1 VAIDPHKPLR
11 DDVRLLGELLGETLR
26 RQEGEPL
33 FDQVERVRA
42 LAKDRRSR
50 ERDEPLPDGPP
61 ALAAELAG
69 LQVDAA
75 VSIARAFAEFLHLA
89 NIAEQH
95 HRVRRRRVYQRDPRS
110 RPQPGSIEA
119 ALPQLLERG
128 VSPAALHD
136 AIDRLRIELVV
147 TAHPTE
153 IMRRTLQQKYNRI
166 ARALAERDRTDLT
179 PRECEE
185 LDDGL
190 HREIT
195 AAWETEEVRR
205 ERPSPIDEVR
215 SALTVFEQTLWHAV
229 PDFLRALDRGLRA
242 ATGQGLPLDA
252 APIRFGSWIGGDRDG
267 NPTVTPETTRRACL
281 MARWTASDLW
291 VREIDELRS
300 ELSMVSADDVVR
312 ARSGDAA
319 EPYRAVLRD
328 LHHRLD
334 ATRRWLT
341 DQLTSGEAG
350 LPEAGRIAAPD
361 RIASTADLVEP
372 LQLCYTSLVAT
383 GNQII
388 AEGRLTDLLR
398 RAAVFG
404 VTLVRLDIRQEAA
417 RHVEA
422 VEALARARGET
433 YADLSEQDRQRWLL
447 TALEK
452 PASPLPAAF
461 APSPD
466 VADALATFDAAADLG
481 AESLGA
487 YVITRASQVSD
498 VLAVALL
505 QHQAGIRQPLR
516 VVPLFEIASDL
527 ERAGAVIRD
536 LLKLPGYREWIAATG
551 GRQEVM
557 IGYSDSTK
565 DVGRLAAAWAL
576 YQAQEAIVAAG
587 RQAGVPITLFHGRG
601 GSVGR
606 GGGPTHLAIQSQ
618 PPGSVDGT
626 LRVTEQGEMIQAK
639 FGLPGIAL
647 RTLEV
652 YTTATLEAMLTPP
665 PPADPAW
672 RETMARLS
680 DVSATTYRRIVHDD
694 PHFLEYFRAATPE
707 TDFDALHIGSRPG
720 RRGGRT
726 ELAALR
732 AIPWQF
738 GWMQTRLL
746 LGSWLGV
753 EELAGSAMTADDRA
767 RCQTMYREW
776 AFFRALLDLTAMA
789 LAKADAGIAAHYDR
803 VLVPPHLQSIGAAL
817 RDRLARAT
825 AAVLSVT
832 GQSRL
837 LEDNLVLRRSIDVR
851 NPYVDP
857 INLLQVELLRRL
869 RAAGEGGT
877 SGAATERLRHALLI
891 TINGVAA
898 GMRNTG

>member
-1 VAIDPHKPLR
+1 
-11 DDVRLLGELLGETLR
+11 
-26 RQEGEPL
+26 
-33 FDQVERVRA
+33 
-42 LAKDRRSR
+42 
-50 ERDEPLPDGPP
+50 
-61 ALAAELAG
+61 
-69 LQVDAA
+69 
-75 VSIARAFAEFLHLA
+75 
-89 NIAEQH
+89 
-95 HRVRRRRVYQRDPRS
+95 
-110 RPQPGSIEA
+110 
-119 ALPQLLERG
+119 
-128 VSPAALHD
+128 
-136 AIDRLRIELVV
+136 
-147 TAHPTE
+147 
-153 IMRRTLQQKYNRI
+153 
-166 ARALAERDRTDLT
+166 
-179 PRECEE
+179 
-185 LDDGL
+185 
-190 HREIT
+190 
-195 AAWETEEVRR
+195 
-205 ERPSPIDEVR
+205 
-215 SALTVFEQTLWHAV
+215 
-229 PDFLRALDRGLRA
+229 
-242 ATGQGLPLDA
+242 
-252 APIRFGSWIGGDRDG
+252 
-267 NPTVTPETTRRACL
+267 

-312 ARSGDAA
+312 ARAGHAA

-341 DQLTSGEAG
+341 DQLTAGEAG

-433 YADLSEQDRQRWLL
+433 YADRSEPDRQRWLL

-466 VADALATFDAAADLG
+466 VADALATFEAAADLG

-505 QHQAGIRQPLR
+505 PHQAGIRQPLR

-527 ERAGAVIRD
+527 ERAGAVMRD
-536 LLKLPGYREWIAATG
+536 LLRLPWYREWIAATG

-587 RQAGVPITLFHGRG
+587 RHAGVPITLFHGRG

-720 RRGGRT
+720 RRGGRA

-753 EELAGSAMTADDRA
+753 EELAGSAMTGDDRA

-776 AFFRALLDLTAMA
+776 SFFRALLDLTAMA

-832 GQSRL
+832 GQSQL

-869 RAAGEGGT
+869 RAAGEEGA

>member
-1 VAIDPHKPLR
+1 MPVAIDPHKPLR

-33 FDQVERVRA
+33 FEQVERVRA

-50 ERDEPLPDGPP
+50 ERGDRAADEPP
-61 ALAAELAG
+61 ALAGELAG
-69 LQVDAA
+69 LPVEAA
-75 VSIARAFAEFLHLA
+75 VSIARAFAQFLHLA

-95 HRVRRRRVYQRDPRS
+95 HRVRRRRVYQRDPNAH
-110 RPQPGSIEA
+110 PQPGSIEA
-119 ALPQLLERG
+119 ALPRLLERG
-128 VSPAALHD
+128 VLPAALHD
-136 AIDRLRIELVV
+136 AIGRLRIELVV

-166 ARALAERDRTDLT
+166 ARALAERDRPDLT
-179 PRECEE
+179 PREREE
-185 LDDGL
+185 LEETL

-215 SALTVFEQTLWHAV
+215 SALTVFEQTLWHAI
-229 PDFLRALDRGLRA
+229 PDFFRALDRGLRA
-242 ATGQGLPLDA
+242 TTGQGLPLDA

-281 MARWTASDLW
+281 MARWTAADLW
-291 VREIDELRS
+291 VREVDELRS
-300 ELSMVSADDVVR
+300 ELSMVTADEAVR
-312 ARSGDAA
+312 ARAGQAA

-328 LHHRLD
+328 LRHRLD

-341 DQLTSGEAG
+341 DQLTSGAPG
-350 LPEAGRIAAPD
+350 LPEAGRMAAPD
-361 RIASTADLVEP
+361 RIGSTADLLEP
-372 LQLCYTSLVAT
+372 LQLCYRSLVAT
-383 GNQII
+383 GNELI
-388 AEGRLTDLLR
+388 AAGRLTDLLR

-417 RHVEA
+417 RHTDAIEA
-422 VEALARARGET
+422 FARARGET
-433 YADLSEQDRQRWLL
+433 YARLSEADRQRFLL

-452 PASPLPAAF
+452 PARPLSALRTS
-461 APSPD
+461 SPD
-466 VADALATFDAAADLG
+466 VADVLDTFRAVVDLG

-505 QHQAGIRQPLR
+505 QHQAGVRQPLR
-516 VVPLFEIASDL
+516 IVPLFEVASDL
-527 ERAGAVIRD
+527 ERAGAVMGD
-536 LLKLPGYREWIAATG
+536 LLRMRWYREWIAANG

-587 RQAGVPITLFHGRG
+587 RDHGIPITLFHGRG

-665 PPADPAW
+665 PPA
-672 RETMARLS
+672 
-680 DVSATTYRRIVHDD
+680 RR
-694 PHFLEYFRAATPE
+694 A
-707 TDFDALHIGSRPG
+707 
-720 RRGGRT
+720 
-726 ELAALR
+726 
-732 AIPWQF
+732 
-738 GWMQTRLL
+738 
-746 LGSWLGV
+746 
-753 EELAGSAMTADDRA
+753 
-767 RCQTMYREW
+767 
-776 AFFRALLDLTAMA
+776 
-789 LAKADAGIAAHYDR
+789 
-803 VLVPPHLQSIGAAL
+803 
-817 RDRLARAT
+817 
-825 AAVLSVT
+825 
-832 GQSRL
+832 
-837 LEDNLVLRRSIDVR
+837 
-851 NPYVDP
+851 
-857 INLLQVELLRRL
+857 
-869 RAAGEGGT
+869 
-877 SGAATERLRHALLI
+877 
-891 TINGVAA
+891 
-898 GMRNTG
+898 